1 MSKTKR
7 RKRRVLPPVAAAGTV
22 TLVLDEATALIS
34 AVGVAIQHEDVPED
48 IAPHLARALEK
59 FDVAFGFG
67 ITPQE
72 YE

>member
-7 RKRRVLPPVAAAGTV
+7 RKRRVFPSVADAATV
-22 TLVLDEATALIS
+22 TLTVDEASALLS
-34 AVGVAIQHEDVPED
+34 AVGVAIQHEDVPEN

-67 ITPQE
+67 LMPKE
-72 YE
+72 DE